1 MSPRFQINPEDIYPA
16 LIKIRCR
23 DLAVMKLRIKMKTLV
38 AVTLFSLALTG
49 CVNPGKASV
58 QKDQLQNHRFV
69 LETVNGTAVKHGGT
83 APEIAF
89 GEKMA
94 VSGVMCN
101 RFSGEGKLSE
111 GELRVK
117 EMAMTR
123 KLCADPQLNELDN
136 TIGAMLRKGAQ
147 VDLTQDQLTLAT
159 AETTLMFKRVE

>member
-1 MSPRFQINPEDIYPA
+1 M
-16 LIKIRCR
+16 
-23 DLAVMKLRIKMKTLV
+23 LRTKMKTLV
-38 AVTLFSLALTG
+38 AVTLLSLTLTG

-69 LETVNGTAVKHGGT
+69 LESVNGAAVKPSAT
-83 APEIAF
+83 PPEIAF

-111 GELRVK
+111 GELKVK

-123 KLCADPQLNELDN
+123 KLCTDPQRNELDN
-136 TIGAMLRKGAQ
+136 TLSTMLRKGAQ